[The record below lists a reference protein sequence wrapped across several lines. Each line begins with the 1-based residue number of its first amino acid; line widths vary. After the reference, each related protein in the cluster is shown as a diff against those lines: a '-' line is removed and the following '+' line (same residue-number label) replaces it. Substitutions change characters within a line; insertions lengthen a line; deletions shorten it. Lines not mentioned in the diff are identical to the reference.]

1 MCSSLEVVTMTKRQ
15 LLAVGLILTLGGS
28 MPSYALIGQVL
39 NLDGQGDYV
48 EIADSPSLHAPSELT
63 VTGWFRSDRMVLV
76 NAEYWIDGNN
86 HWGQYW
92 PADDFNVGVFFDA
105 GSAWFA
111 DDRSDPFTG
120 LNALV
125 DAEGT
130 ERDIKTSVGFAI
142 GMDELRLDLAKP
154 LDATGGDWALSMR
167 ASRTF

>member
-1 MCSSLEVVTMTKRQ
+1 MTKRQ

-111 DDRSDPFTG
+111 DDRSDPFAG

-130 ERDIKTSVGFAI
+130 ERDIKRVWALPLVWTSCAWI
-142 GMDELRLDLAKP
+142 WLNRWMP
-154 LDATGGDWALSMR
+154 LEATGR
-167 ASRTF
+167 FQCVPVEHFNQSR